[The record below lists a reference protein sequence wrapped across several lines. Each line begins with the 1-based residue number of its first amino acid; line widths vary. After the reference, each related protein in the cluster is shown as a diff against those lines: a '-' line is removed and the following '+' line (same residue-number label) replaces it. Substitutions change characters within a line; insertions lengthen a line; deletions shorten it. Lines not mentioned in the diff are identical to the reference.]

1 MPPSKGSLA
10 ANKAILSLFLDGPET
25 LGNIRT
31 RLRTEYGDARWSRSI
46 VDYSIPALALQGH
59 IALIASGEKTADS
72 IYEVTNQGVA
82 ECKRY
87 MRESP
92 RTLGPRREPLQL
104 WIEHSTEDELPVLLA
119 AIRETEVEVLG
130 ELAEARKN
138 VKEERRRGRF
148 RPAGGSNWPGRK
160 RYAVLGGR
168 VLYWQG
174 RVDYCGFLRQVLVG
188 QRELHKRIPA
198 DNHV

>member
-1 MPPSKGSLA
+1 MPPSKGNLA

-31 RLRTEYGDARWSRSI
+31 RLRSEYGDARWSRSI

-59 IALIASGEKTADS
+59 IALVAAGEKTADS
-72 IYEVTNQGVA
+72 VYEVTNQGVA
-82 ECKRY
+82 ACKRY
-87 MRESP
+87 MREST

-119 AIRETEVEVLG
+119 TIRETELAVLG
-130 ELAEARKN
+130 ELAEARRA
-138 VKEERRRGRF
+138 VKEEGRRGRF
-148 RPAGGSNWPGRK
+148 RPTDGSSWSGRA

-168 VLYWQG
+168 VIYWQG
-174 RVDYCGFLRQVLVG
+174 RVDYCSFLRQVLAG
-188 QRELHKRIPA
+188 QRELHKRVPP
-198 DNHV
+198 DENV